1 MSKNETEVVINSQV
15 KDSGGKIIF
24 GDNTLCSQFLR
35 DYIPLPYLKDVR
47 PEDIEDV
54 SDRFVPL
61 FAQERNADRVK
72 KVNIRG
78 ASPFFLVSLIEHK
91 THVDYNVCMQIFRY
105 MVYIWDAYE
114 KEAEQKQEGISKRS
128 GFKYPVILPI
138 VYYEG
143 VENWT
148 VPADFKSRI
157 QQGEAFAKYIP
168 DFEYYLVPLKEY
180 SNEELLEKSDEIS
193 LVMLINKLQ
202 TPEDVEK
209 FRRIPPQKLEE
220 ILRETPQYLLDI
232 IGDVFLAFLLKE
244 NLPVDEA
251 EDLVG
256 KVREKKMG
264 MLFENMVKMDIQE
277 ERRKTEEQR
286 RKTEAERKKTEEQR
300 KKTEEQRK
308 KTEEQR
314 RKTEEQRCRAE
325 EAIYKLESSMKLFI
339 KDCKNNHMLQDETM
353 EKVMDIYQIDKEE
366 AREKVERYWGGN
378 V

>member
-1 MSKNETEVVINSQV
+1 MQETETILNSQV
-15 KDSGGKIIF
+15 RDSGGKIIF

-35 DYIPLPYLKDVR
+35 DYIPLPYLKDVQ

-61 FAQERNADRVK
+61 FAEERNADRVK

-78 ASPFFLVSLIEHK
+78 EKPFFLVSLIEHK

-114 KEAEQKQEGISKRS
+114 KEEEQKQKGISKLA

-143 VENWT
+143 AENWT
-148 VPADFKSRI
+148 VPRDFKSRL
-157 QQGEAFAKYIP
+157 QQGEAFGKYVP
-168 DFEYYLVPLKEY
+168 DFEYYLVPLKDY
-180 SNEELLEKSDEIS
+180 SNEELLDKADEIS

-220 ILRETPQYLLDI
+220 ILKETPKHLLDI
-232 IGDVFLAFLLKE
+232 IGNVLLAFLLKE
-244 NLPVDEA
+244 NVQVEEA
-251 EDLVG
+251 EDLAG

-264 MLFENMVKMDIQE
+264 MLFENMEKMDIQE

-286 RKTEAERKKTEEQR
+286 RKTE
-300 KKTEEQRK
+300 
-308 KTEEQR
+308 EQR
-314 RKTEEQRCRAE
+314 RKTEEQRRRAE
-325 EAIYKLESSMKLFI
+325 EAEQRAEEATKKLEDSIRLFVENCQNEGLAQEDTIKKLVI
-339 KDCKNNHMLQDETM
+339 
-353 EKVMDIYQIDKEE
+353 IYQMNSEK
-366 AREKVERYWGGN
+366 AREMLRQYWR
-378 V
+378 